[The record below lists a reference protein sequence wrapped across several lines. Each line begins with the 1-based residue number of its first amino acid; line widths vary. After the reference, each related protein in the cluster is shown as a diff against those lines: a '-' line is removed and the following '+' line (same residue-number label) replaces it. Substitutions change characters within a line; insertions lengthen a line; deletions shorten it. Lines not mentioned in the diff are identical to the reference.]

1 MLQRNFSATAVAKQ
15 TRYKTSAASH
25 LLHAHST
32 TAMDTSPAG
41 KIILENL
48 MHVAGAQ
55 GASLG
60 QIKMWLVPQKAEN
73 EYDYNINKGYFE
85 LLLSQ
90 ALRELL
96 EKGYVASSNP
106 DGVDDADVRRFSL
119 TEKGAKYLRELAAAS
134 EIEQGY

>member
-1 MLQRNFSATAVAKQ
+1 
-15 TRYKTSAASH
+15 
-25 LLHAHST
+25 
-32 TAMDTSPAG
+32 MDTGPAAR
-41 KIILENL
+41 IILDNL

-90 ALRELL
+90 ALRGLL
-96 EKGYVASSNP
+96 EEGYVASSLP
-106 DGVDDADVRRFSL
+106 DGVDDADVRHFSL
-119 TEKGAKYLRELAAAS
+119 TDKGAKYVQELAAS